1 MGSSPI
7 DRTIE
12 DQKTMHVSACIVFS
26 LRFTFAVGFVMMQ
39 ITMGGDNMMQS
50 EKIKR
55 ALDAVEDACG
65 HCAVCSPDCPIAI
78 SKRAL
83 AGLLADVKQM
93 EASPM
98 ESECS

>member
-1 MGSSPI
+1 
-7 DRTIE
+7 
-12 DQKTMHVSACIVFS
+12 MH
-26 LRFTFAVGFVMMQ
+26 RFFFAVYFCGRFCYDADND
-39 ITMGGDNMMQS
+39 GGEIFMMQS
-50 EKIKR
+50 EKIQR

-78 SKRAL
+78 SKRTL